1 MHSNITNKWSYNCI
15 MSKTTTHK
23 TLYIWV
29 SHTCIWFLHLI
40 KESSLTTISAR
51 DKEYMRNYIWSVA
64 VWNVLFWISGTPTL
78 TVRRKKDE
86 YCSTPDQNAIS
97 DKIVM
102 ESLSLR
108 YRLINNKKY
117 NLDQEQ
123 WTDERYTSST
133 EALSIAEDE
142 TLHITL
148 LQDSYT
154 EQF

>member
-1 MHSNITNKWSYNCI
+1 
-15 MSKTTTHK
+15 
-23 TLYIWV
+23 
-29 SHTCIWFLHLI
+29 
-40 KESSLTTISAR
+40 
-51 DKEYMRNYIWSVA
+51 
-64 VWNVLFWISGTPTL
+64 
-78 TVRRKKDE
+78 
-86 YCSTPDQNAIS
+86 
-97 DKIVM
+97 M

-154 EQF
+154 EQFLRGFCSR